1 MRGDGRR
8 RAEVPGAG
16 WRRDGLV
23 GAAPEAFAVQCARLV
38 AETET
43 RLAMAQRAREA
54 AEAATWDKVFEGV
67 WAVYDAC
74 GAPVSVTAA

>member
-1 MRGDGRR
+1 VRGNR
-8 RAEVPGAG
+8 
-16 WRRDGLV
+16 WRRPEVLVRAGVDGLI
-23 GAAPEAFAVQCARLV
+23 GATPEAFAVQCARLV

-43 RLAMAQRAREA
+43 RVAMAQRAREA